1 MYVRTHYISRVSIT
15 EHNVQTELVKVIVM
29 YNGLYMMYV
38 LYSTLYR
45 LCVFCFVFST
55 HFCFL
60 CGVLHDKFRCK

>member
-45 LCVFCFVFST
+45 LCVLEFCFFYSFLFSVWSFT
-55 HFCFL
+55 
-60 CGVLHDKFRCK
+60 